1 MSWKGRFA
9 WTSDTFGRWTRQTV
23 PLPLEK
29 WQCMD
34 SAVAYALAEGQVTDS
49 KALQMQE
56 LLPPLGGLG
65 GFQFRGNYR

>member
-1 MSWKGRFA
+1 MSWKGWFA
-9 WTSDTFGRWTRQTV
+9 WTSDTFGCWTRQTV
-23 PLPLEK
+23 PMPLEK

-56 LLPPLGGLG
+56 L
-65 GFQFRGNYR
+65 

>member
-1 MSWKGRFA
+1 MSWRVWFA
-9 WTSDTFGRWTRQTV
+9 WTSDTFECWTRHTV

-34 SAVAYALAEGQVTDS
+34 SAVAYALAEGQVMDS

-56 LLPPLGGLG
+56 LLPPWQLGWVSIQREL
-65 GFQFRGNYR
+65 

>member
-1 MSWKGRFA
+1 MSWKGWFA

-23 PLPLEK
+23 PMPLEK

-56 LLPPLGGLG
+56 L
-65 GFQFRGNYR
+65 